1 MKILSILKSTNP
13 KELGGTET
21 FNRMLKEMF
30 DDIIYFFA
38 QPVKNKVYFKV
49 DDVVEFRKND
59 VLNKILKFLFGT
71 NYPLRLALE
80 KEKAD
85 IYILNQ
91 FGDLK
96 LVKNIKEPCILIQ
109 HMNFNYFFGKNDEK
123 KIETAK
129 KKLAYFV
136 FLSNYDKEKFIK
148 EIDFPEDKA
157 VVIRHTCKME
167 ILCKNKNKNKKLI
180 MICRLDNNHKRIDLA
195 IKVMKKLPDFMLNI
209 YGDGEDREYLE
220 NLIKEN
226 NLQNVF
232 LHGGTNQV
240 KEKLDENGIFIMT
253 SDKEG
258 YPITTIEAMR
268 RGLPIVLRNTFDSA
282 PDIVQDNGILLNSK
296 WNENEFVEA
305 IRKVYNNYEHYSE
318 NAIKMGNRHDFKIIK
333 KEWEKLFNKLMIH
346 KF

>member
-30 DDIIYFFA
+30 DDKVYFFA

-49 DDVVEFRKND
+49 NDVVEFRKND
-59 VLNKILKFLFGT
+59 ICNKILKLLFGT

-85 IYILNQ
+85 MYILNQ

-96 LVKNIKEPCILIQ
+96 LVKNIKKPCILIQ
-109 HMNFNYFFGKNDEK
+109 HMNFNNFFGKNDEK
-123 KIETAK
+123 KIEIAK

-136 FLSNYDKEKFIK
+136 FLSNYDKEKFIR
-148 EIDFPEDKA
+148 EIDFPPNKA
-157 VVIRHTCKME
+157 LVIRHTCEME
-167 ILCKNKNKNKKLI
+167 VLCKNKNKNKNLI

-195 IKVMKKLPDFMLNI
+195 INAMKKLQEFTLNI
-209 YGDGEDREYLE
+209 YGDGNDKKNLE
-220 NLIKEN
+220 ILIKEN
-226 NLQNVF
+226 NLKNVF
-232 LHGGTNQV
+232 LYGGTNQV
-240 KEKLDENGIFIMT
+240 KEKLDENSIFIMT

-282 PDIVQDNGILLNSK
+282 PDIVQDNGILLEK
-296 WNENEFVEA
+296 EWNEGKFVEA
-305 IRKVYNNYEHYSE
+305 VKKVYNNYDYYSE
-318 NAIKMGNRHDFKIIK
+318 NSIKMGKRHNFDIIK
-333 KEWEKLFNKLMIH
+333 KEWEKLFDKLKDIN
-346 KF
+346 F